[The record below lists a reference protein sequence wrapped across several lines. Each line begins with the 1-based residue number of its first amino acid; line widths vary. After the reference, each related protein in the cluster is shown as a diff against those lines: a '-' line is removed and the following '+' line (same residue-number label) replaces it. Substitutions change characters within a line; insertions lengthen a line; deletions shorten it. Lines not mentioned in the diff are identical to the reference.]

1 MTLREDLAVLPRRVH
16 DLSNNLA
23 TALARLR
30 DEMDLCDGHS
40 DHTPGASAPE
50 ARTPVLMEGNCRE
63 YIAGAIQCGKAR
75 PCAEHDVNDTRLSPV
90 ERAAARSAVLERAR
104 GELLDAIGALLRAT
118 DHAERRVRRWS
129 QPDPIDTKNLMC
141 HPSPN
146 LPGYLTWFDALC
158 RKVADPTK
166 GGLCDACY
174 AKETAWRAS
183 QGLEPRE
190 RTNVTVLRDVKLCT
204 HPRGCTR
211 EATPGRTDQ
220 LCDACRMYDSRAKRR
235 AS

>member
-1 MTLREDLAVLPRRVH
+1 
-16 DLSNNLA
+16 LSNNLA

-75 PCAEHDVNDTRLSPV
+75 PCGEHDVNDTRLSPV

-104 GELLDAIGALLRAT
+104 SELLDAIGALLRAT

-129 QPDPIDTKNLMC
+129 QPDPIDTKNMLC
-141 HPSPN
+141 HGTATY
-146 LPGYLTWFDALC
+146 PGYHVPLRDGGWYDELC
-158 RKVADPTK
+158 KKVADPTK
-166 GGLCDACY
+166 GGLCDACWGR
-174 AKETAWRAS
+174 EVAWRAS
-183 QGLEPRE
+183 QNLPPRE
-190 RTNVTVLRDVKLCT
+190 RTNVAVVRDIPMCV
-204 HPRGCTR
+204 RGDGNT
-211 EATPGRTDQ
+211 ATPGRNDG
-220 LCDACRMYDSRAKRR
+220 LCNACRLRDSRARSK